1 MTTSYD
7 NLRKGVREMQWEL
20 NSDKPV
26 YLQLVEQIKAGIIS
40 GYYKP
45 GDKLPSVRDLA
56 ALVTVNPNTMQ
67 KAMTELERTGLV
79 YTNRTSGRFITSDE
93 AMIQQLKCLSAR
105 EQILDFLDRMRQLGF
120 SPEETY
126 DLITE
131 IVIKDQTRNNADGS
145 KV

>member
-1 MTTSYD
+1 
-7 NLRKGVREMQWEL
+7 MQWEL

-45 GDKLPSVRDLA
+45 GDKLPSVRELA
-56 ALVTVNPNTMQ
+56 AQVTVNPNTMQ

-93 AMIQQLKCLSAR
+93 AMIKELKETSAR
-105 EQILDFLDRMRQLGF
+105 EQILDFLDRMKQLGF
-120 SPEETY
+120 TIEETY
-126 DLITE
+126 ELISE
-131 IVIKDQTRNNADGS
+131 IVEKYQKRDDADGS
-145 KV
+145 MV